1 MFCLFLSVLGIY
13 IFKRTIQRCM
23 LCLSLRLL
31 KTTSYGVLS
40 SSEISTFQNCLRKAH
55 VLSVSLS
62 LSSRNMTVQIQKSV
76 V

>member
-1 MFCLFLSVLGIY
+1 
-13 IFKRTIQRCM
+13 M